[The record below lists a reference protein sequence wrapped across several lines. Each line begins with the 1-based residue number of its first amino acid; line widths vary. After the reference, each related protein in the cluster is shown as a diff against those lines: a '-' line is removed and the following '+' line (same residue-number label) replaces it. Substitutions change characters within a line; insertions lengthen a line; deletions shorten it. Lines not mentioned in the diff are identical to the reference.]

1 MSAPPPATTGR
12 AVTSRGRW
20 RDQLV
25 TVIWLVLVWNLL
37 WGEFTWGNVL
47 GGTLVAL
54 VVLIFFP
61 LPRVTF
67 DGRIRPV
74 AVLRFV
80 GRFLFELVTASCQVA
95 LVAVRPGAAPRSA
108 IIAVPLR
115 VGSDL
120 NLALTAEALS
130 LVPGT
135 LIVEAVRSTGTLYV
149 HVLDVRDTVDV
160 ERARRDVLALER
172 RIIRATGSAA
182 ELRLVNAPGP
192 FSDPPVPGPP
202 APGPSPHGPAS
213 GEPPT
218 ERTDE
223 GASE

>member
-1 MSAPPPATTGR
+1 MSGPPPTTTGR
-12 AVTSRGRW
+12 TMTSRGRW

-54 VVLIFFP
+54 VVLLFFP

-74 AVLRFV
+74 AVLRFA
-80 GRFLFELVTASCQVA
+80 GRFLVELVTASCQVA
-95 LVAVRPGAAPRSA
+95 FVAVRPGAPPRSA
-108 IIAVPLR
+108 ILAVPLR

-135 LIVEAVRSTGTLYV
+135 LIVEAVRDTGTLYV

-192 FSDPPVPGPP
+192 FSDPPASDPP
-202 APGPSPHGPAS
+202 ASGPSPDGPAS
-213 GEPPT
+213 GAPPT
-218 ERTDE
+218 TRTDE

>member
-1 MSAPPPATTGR
+1 MSGAPPPATTSR
-12 AVTSRGRW
+12 PVTGRGRW

-25 TVIWLVLVWNLL
+25 TVVWLVLVWNLL

-47 GGTLVAL
+47 GGGLVAL
-54 VVLIFFP
+54 LVLVFFP

-67 DGRIRPV
+67 DGRIRPL
-74 AVLRFV
+74 ALLRFV
-80 GRFLFELVTASCQVA
+80 GRFVAELVTASVQVA
-95 LVAVRPGAAPRSA
+95 LVALRPGPAPHSA

-120 NLALTAEALS
+120 NLTLTAEALS

-135 LIVEAVRSTGTLYV
+135 LIVEAVRGTGTLYV
-149 HVLDVRDTVDV
+149 HVLDVRDQAEV

-182 ELRLVNAPGP
+182 ELRLVESPGP
-192 FSDPPVPGPP
+192 LSDPPRDH
-202 APGPSPHGPAS
+202 SPDD
-213 GEPPT
+213 ETPT
-218 ERTDE
+218 SRTDR
-223 GASE
+223 GVSE

>member
-1 MSAPPPATTGR
+1 MTGPSPATTSR
-12 AVTSRGRW
+12 PVTSRGRW

-54 VVLIFFP
+54 LVLVFFP

-67 DGRIRPV
+67 DGRIRPLGL
-74 AVLRFV
+74 LRFAA
-80 GRFLFELVTASCQVA
+80 RFVAELVTASVQVA
-95 LVAVRPGAAPRSA
+95 WIALRPDGVRHSA

-115 VGSDL
+115 VRSDL
-120 NLALTAEALS
+120 NLTLTAEALS

-135 LIVEAVRSTGTLYV
+135 LIVEAVRDTGTLYV
-149 HVLDVRDTVDV
+149 HVLDVRGPADVD
-160 ERARRDVLALER
+160 RARRDVLAVEER
-172 RIIRATGSAA
+172 IVRATGSAA
-182 ELRLVNAPGP
+182 ELRLLAG
-192 FSDPPVPGPP
+192 
-202 APGPSPHGPAS
+202 PGPSASDQPPSPADGPPS
-213 GEPPT
+213 STTDGSPPST
-218 ERTDE
+218 RTDE